1 MYRGVKRRPLRS
13 RPQRRKNQER
23 YRNINGKRE
32 RKREISGRFRVTTV
46 ANRSHRRPASP
57 LSTTPVPLSVRA
69 ARFVGDPIFRRH
81 RPTPGLFHLLFTGRW
96 FLKESLRN
104 NYYRGQSLARIQR
117 NRLFQE
123 RSKRARLSSVSRLLL
138 SRRRE
143 KERELKGGGKN
154 RGSRREGC
162 REERGSGR
170 I

>member
-32 RKREISGRFRVTTV
+32 RERERYLGDFALPRLQIDLTEDPR
-46 ANRSHRRPASP
+46 H

-143 KERELKGGGKN
+143 RERELKGGGKN
-154 RGSRREGC
+154 RDSRREGC